1 MASQGPAQGRVIPRV
16 TGSVLLGAGAIGAA
30 VGLVNSLSLT
40 VLQRTRELG
49 LLRALG
55 FTIRQLRR
63 MVLAEAAQLTITAV
77 VVGLILGAIYG
88 WVGAQTLFG
97 SIHGSPGI
105 IVPGIPWVVIGVLV
119 GGAVILTLVASVAP
133 ARRATRVSPVTALA
147 AE

>member
-1 MASQGPAQGRVIPRV
+1 M
-16 TGSVLLGAGAIGAA
+16 
-30 VGLVNSLSLT
+30 
-40 VLQRTRELG
+40 LQRTRELG

-63 MVLAEAAQLTITAV
+63 MILAEAAQLTVTAV
-77 VVGLILGAIYG
+77 LVGLVLGGIYG

-105 IVPGIPWVVIGVLV
+105 VAPGIPWRHRSASWSS
-119 GGAVILTLVASVAP
+119 GAVILTADRLGRP